1 MPYREA
7 KSKCSST
14 THGHSIADKTEYISK
29 LNALMESKDYTQRVK
44 ALDQLVADC
53 RDNRSMII
61 HCLFPVR
68 KKNNTPPT
76 APKRPPLLTHPYPLS
91 W

>member
-1 MPYREA
+1 MPYREP

-14 THGHSIADKTEYISK
+14 THGHSIPNKAEYISK

-68 KKNNTPPT
+68 
-76 APKRPPLLTHPYPLS
+76 
-91 W
+91 